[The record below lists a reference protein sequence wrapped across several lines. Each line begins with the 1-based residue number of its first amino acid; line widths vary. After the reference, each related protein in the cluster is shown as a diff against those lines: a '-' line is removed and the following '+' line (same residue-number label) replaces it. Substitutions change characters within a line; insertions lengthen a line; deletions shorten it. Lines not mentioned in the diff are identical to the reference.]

1 MNKNSIKDY
10 KVSIYSK
17 SSLSIDD
24 VNVLN
29 LLYAPLIGSNSL
41 LIYLTF
47 SSLKDIN
54 DLIHENL
61 FDILNLNEKTFLESR
76 SKLEATGLIETYTG
90 SDTFYYVLY
99 NPQSAESF
107 VKSGVLGVYLDSLVG
122 HENFKKLISNFKA
135 EKLDTSKLTNV
146 TKSFDD
152 VYKIKYDNNVKFND
166 CNLSKYERAKTVN
179 LKTSFDINDVIDSID
194 TSFVNGSL
202 DKFKTYLS
210 NVCATYDLSQE
221 EAINLYN
228 QSIKDNTFNLKLF
241 KTKVKTLYNTK
252 HLNSNPE
259 FVYHLEIDN
268 NELNDI
274 INGFKEMT
282 AEDLLNKYNIFT
294 LKNVGLVSEILNVV
308 PYEKSIVFMMI
319 YSVLSKNGKLPSSQ
333 YFLSMYN
340 TMTDLGVKDEKSAYA
355 YLFTSNK
362 ESNIQSTKQKKFT
375 KNNSPEWAN
384 KAKEDIL
391 KGFNKVED
399 DD

>member
-29 LLYAPLIGSNSL
+29 LLYAPLIGSNAL

-47 SSLKDIN
+47 SSIN
-54 DLIHENL
+54 NASDFTHENL

-76 SKLEATGLIETYTG
+76 SKLEATGLIETYTNN
-90 SDTFYYVLY
+90 DIFYYVLY

-122 HENFKKLISNFKA
+122 HENFKKLISNFRS

-152 VYKIKYDNNVKFND
+152 VYKIKYDNNIKFND

-179 LKTSFDINDVIDSID
+179 LKTCFDINDVIDSID
-194 TSFVNGSL
+194 TSYVNGPL

-210 NVCATYDLSQE
+210 NVCATYDLTKE
-221 EAINLYN
+221 EVSNLYN

-241 KTKVKTLYNTK
+241 KTKVKALYNTK

-259 FVYHLEIDN
+259 FVYSLEIDN

-319 YSVLSKNGKLPSSQ
+319 YSVLSKNGKLPTSQ

-340 TMTDLGVKDEKSAYA
+340 TMTDLGVKDERSAYA

-362 ESNIQSTKQKKFT
+362 ESMTQGTKQKKFT